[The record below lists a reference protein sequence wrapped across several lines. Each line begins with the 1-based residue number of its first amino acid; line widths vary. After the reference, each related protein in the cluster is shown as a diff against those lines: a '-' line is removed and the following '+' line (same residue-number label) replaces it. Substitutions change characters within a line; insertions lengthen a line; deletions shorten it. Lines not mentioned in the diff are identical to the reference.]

1 MRFLFL
7 GDVVGRAGRQAILRE
22 LPDLKRRYALDFV
35 VINGENAAGGFGIT
49 ESILQ
54 DLLDAGAD
62 AVTLGNH
69 AFDQR
74 DALVFITRQERL
86 IRPLNLPAGTP
97 GRGAG
102 VFRAANGADVLVMN
116 ALGRVFMAEQD
127 CPFRSID
134 NELTACRMGEGA
146 DVIFVDFHAE
156 ATSEKQALGV
166 FLDGRISCL
175 VGTHT
180 HSPTSDYRVLPG
192 GTAYMSDVGMCGD
205 YNSVLGMKS
214 DEPVNRFLTRIPRE
228 RFEPAL
234 GEATVCGLAVDIDD
248 KSGLARATAP
258 IRLGG
263 VLAPTEPSF
272 WSENTGSIDQGN
284 SAGTSPA

>member
-22 LPDLKRRYALDFV
+22 LPDLRQRYSLDFV
-35 VINGENAAGGFGIT
+35 VVNGENSAGGFGIT
-49 ESILQ
+49 ENIHQ

-86 IRPLNLPAGTP
+86 VRPLNLPAGTP
-97 GRGAG
+97 GKGA
-102 VFRAANGADVLVMN
+102 VLLRAANGADVLVIN

-127 CPFRSID
+127 CPFRAID
-134 NELTACRMGEGA
+134 NEITACPMGEVA

-166 FLDGRISCL
+166 FLDGRVSC
-175 VGTHT
+175 VAGTHT
-180 HSPTSDYRVLPG
+180 HSPTSDHRVLAN
-192 GTAYMSDVGMCGD
+192 GTAYISDVGMSGD

-214 DEPVNRFLTRIPRE
+214 SEPVNRFLTRIPRE
-228 RFEPAL
+228 RFEPSL

-248 KSGLARATAP
+248 KSGLALATAP
-258 IRLGG
+258 VRLGG
-263 VLAPTEPSF
+263 VLSPAEPIF
-272 WSENTGSIDQGN
+272 WSEKKASVEQNIGIR
-284 SAGTSPA
+284 P